1 MVATLNAITVLL
13 VDDHFLMRQG
23 IRSVLEK
30 HDDIKVVGEA
40 SNGLEAVQYAGS
52 LNPHLV
58 IMDISMPYMDGVQA
72 TRLIKQEHPHT
83 TIIGL
88 SMHET
93 STMRDALLQA
103 GAVDYLNKD
112 NAGDNLYR
120 IITQYFPGSS
130 AQIAKTPF
138 GQ

>member
-1 MVATLNAITVLL
+1 MVATVNAITVLL

-30 HDDIKVVGEA
+30 YDDVKVVGEA
-40 SNGLEAVQYAGS
+40 SNGLEAVQYARS
-52 LNPHLV
+52 LSPHLI

-83 TIIGL
+83 IIIGL

-112 NAGDNLYR
+112 NVGDNLYR
-120 IITQYFPGSS
+120 IITQYFHGSS
-130 AQIAKTPF
+130 
-138 GQ
+138 GG